1 MWNQIIETVRQLNLL
16 QLLLLGA
23 VALPF
28 AYWTLGAGFR
38 LAYRAVLLIALLLV
52 ALVVLRLMFPEQ
64 VCALPLPWPLMRLC
78 A

>member
-23 VALPF
+23 VALPL
-28 AYWTLGAGFR
+28 AYWVLGAGFR
-38 LAYRAVLLIALLLV
+38 LAHRVALLVALLVV
-52 ALVVLRLMFPEQ
+52 ALVVLRLLFPEW
-64 VCALPLPWPLMRLC
+64 VCGLSLPSPLMRLC

>member
-1 MWNQIIETVRQLNLL
+1 VWNQIVETLRQLNLL

-23 VALPF
+23 VALPLT
-28 AYWTLGAGFR
+28 YWILGAGLR
-38 LAYRAVLLIALLLV
+38 LAHRVALLTALLLV
-52 ALVVLRLMFPEQ
+52 ALVALRLLFPEW

>member
-23 VALPF
+23 VALPL
-28 AYWTLGAGFR
+28 AYWVLGAGLR
-38 LAYRAVLLIALLLV
+38 LAHRVALLVALLLV
-52 ALVVLRLMFPEQ
+52 ALVVLRLLFPEW
-64 VCALPLPWPLMRLC
+64 VCGLPLPSPLMRLC